1 MQRLPLS
8 GKIHQISEVSYL
20 ANDSVESKWRYSMF
34 EKEITFDRF
43 IRGLLAVIGAI
54 ALVWLINRLSDVLL
68 PFFLAWLL
76 AYMMYPMVCFLQYRL
91 RLHSRILSIAVAVL
105 LILGVFVGFMLL
117 ALPPTLSELARLSK
131 PISEFFATVLGQA
144 DISKEINTF
153 VNQYLTEG
161 NSVLTLV
168 QQSSFMQA
176 AEVLLMQAWKLIAG
190 TFNFAVGLLGFFII
204 LLYLFFI
211 LYDYEKISEG
221 WPKLIPS
228 AHRAFAVTLIHDV
241 KKGMNAYFRGQSLIA
256 FLVGILFSIG
266 FSIID
271 FPMAIGLGLFIGLL
285 NLVPYL
291 QTIGFIPTILLA
303 VLKASDTGQNLWLIL
318 LGALIVF
325 AVVQVIQDMI
335 LTPRI
340 MGEVTGLNPAIILLS
355 LSVWG
360 SLLGMIGLIIA
371 LPLTTLCLS
380 YYRRFVIKEE
390 TEIQLKTEAE

>member
-1 MQRLPLS
+1 
-8 GKIHQISEVSYL
+8 
-20 ANDSVESKWRYSMF
+20 
-34 EKEITFDRF
+34 
-43 IRGLLAVIGAI
+43 
-54 ALVWLINRLSDVLL
+54 
-68 PFFLAWLL
+68 
-76 AYMMYPMVCFLQYRL
+76 
-91 RLHSRILSIAVAVL
+91 
-105 LILGVFVGFMLL
+105 
-117 ALPPTLSELARLSK
+117 
-131 PISEFFATVLGQA
+131 
-144 DISKEINTF
+144 
-153 VNQYLTEG
+153 
-161 NSVLTLV
+161 
-168 QQSSFMQA
+168 
-176 AEVLLMQAWKLIAG
+176 MQAWKLIAG

-291 QTIGFIPTILLA
+291 QTVGFIPTILLA

-325 AVVQVIQDMI
+325 AVVQAIQDMI

-390 TEIQLKTEAE
+390 AENHLKTEEE

>member
-1 MQRLPLS
+1 
-8 GKIHQISEVSYL
+8 
-20 ANDSVESKWRYSMF
+20 MF

-43 IRGLLAVIGAI
+43 IRGLLVVLGAVAS
-54 ALVWLINRLSDVLL
+54 VWLINRLSNVLL

-76 AYMMYPMVCFLQYRL
+76 AYMLYPMVCFFQYRL
-91 RLHSRILSIAVAVL
+91 RFRNRILSIAVVVVFVL
-105 LILGVFVGFMLL
+105 TVFVGLMLL
-117 ALPPTLSELARLSK
+117 AIPPTLSELARLNK
-131 PISEFFATVLGQA
+131 PVSEFLTTVLGQA
-144 DISKEINTF
+144 DISKQINAF
-153 VNQYLTEG
+153 VEQYVTEG
-161 NSVLTLV
+161 NSVFSLI

-176 AEVLLMQAWKLIAG
+176 AEVLLIQVWKLIAG

-211 LYDYEKISEG
+211 LYDYEKIAEG
-221 WPKLIPS
+221 FVKLIPS
-228 AHRAFAVTLIHDV
+228 SHRPFAVMVIQDV
-241 KKGMNAYFRGQSLIA
+241 KNGMNAYFRGQSLIA

-266 FSIID
+266 FVIID

-303 VLKASDTGQNLWLIL
+303 ALKAADTGQNFWFIL
-318 LGALIVF
+318 LGAFAVF
-325 AVVQVIQDMI
+325 AVVQAIQDLL

-340 MGEVTGLNPAIILLS
+340 MGKVMGLNPAIILLS

-380 YYRRFVIKEE
+380 YYRRFVLKE
-390 TEIQLKTEAE
+390 

>member
-1 MQRLPLS
+1 ML
-8 GKIHQISEVSYL
+8 
-20 ANDSVESKWRYSMF
+20 

-43 IRGLLAVIGAI
+43 IRGLLVVLGAVAF
-54 ALVWLINRLSDVLL
+54 VWLINRLSNVLL

-76 AYMMYPMVCFLQYRL
+76 AYMLYPLVRFLQYRL
-91 RLHSRILSIAVAVL
+91 RLRSRILSIAVAVL
-105 LILGVFVGFMLL
+105 FVLAVFVGFMVL
-117 ALPPTLSELARLSK
+117 AIPPTLTELARLNK
-131 PISEFFATVLGQA
+131 PVSEFLTTILGQT
-144 DISKEINTF
+144 DITKGINTF
-153 VNQYLTEG
+153 INQYVADG
-161 NSVLTLV
+161 NSVLSLV
-168 QQSSFMQA
+168 QKSSFMQA
-176 AEVLLMQAWKLIAG
+176 AEVLLMQVWKLIAG

-221 WPKLIPS
+221 WVKLIPS
-228 AHRAFAVTLIHDV
+228 SHRSFAVMVIQDV
-241 KKGMNAYFRGQSLIA
+241 KNGMNAYFRGQSLIA

-266 FSIID
+266 FVIID
-271 FPMAIGLGLFIGLL
+271 FPMAIGLGLFVGLL

-303 VLKASDTGQNLWLIL
+303 ALKAADTGQNFWIVL

-325 AVVQVIQDMI
+325 AVVQTIQDML

-340 MGEVTGLNPAIILLS
+340 MGKVTGLNPAIILLS

-380 YYRRFVIKEE
+380 YYQRFILKEDVDSKAKK
-390 TEIQLKTEAE
+390 QVK